1 MQDHRAS
8 FTAAFVAACR
18 GLTPM
23 LPREARLIDDPL
35 GLRFAGPWLSPS
47 ARALVAA
54 RGPLRLAAQ
63 AALLPVLP
71 WVVYMQVRTRAIDEA
86 LLGFIDEGGDQVV
99 ILGAGFDARAVRL
112 AARLRGARVI
122 EVDHPAT
129 QARKAAVLAGAGVS
143 SDAAYLAWDFERD
156 PLSALPA
163 RLAELGHDASRPT
176 FTIWEGVT
184 MYLSR
189 EAISAT
195 VGAVASYSA
204 PASQLVFNYV
214 RHDLIDDPGLLAGA
228 VKAVV
233 GIVGE
238 PFRSGFDPAALPAW
252 LSVRGFRL
260 RRDDDFDAL
269 AARWLPRSWS
279 RMVRRG
285 RRLILVERTA
295 LGVREG

>member
-1 MQDHRAS
+1 MLDQRPS

-23 LPREARLIDDPL
+23 LPREVQLIDDPL
-35 GLRFAGPWLSPS
+35 GLRFAGPWLTPL
-47 ARALVAA
+47 ARSLVSA

-63 AALLPVLP
+63 SALLPVLP

-86 LLGFIDEGGDQVV
+86 LLGFVAEGGAQVV
-99 ILGAGFDARAVRL
+99 ILGAGFDTRAVRL

-129 QARKAAVLAGAGVS
+129 QSRKAAVLAEAGVS
-143 SDAAYLAWDFERD
+143 SDATYLAWDFERD
-156 PLSALPA
+156 ALSALPA
-163 RLAELGHDASRPT
+163 SLAALGHDASRPT

-184 MYLSR
+184 MYLSMD
-189 EAISAT
+189 AISAT
-195 VGAVASYSA
+195 VEAIADYSA
-204 PASQLVFNYV
+204 PGSQLAFNYV
-214 RHDLIDDPGLLAGA
+214 RKDLIDHPGLLAGA
-228 VKAVV
+228 VVQVV
-233 GIVGE
+233 RAVGE
-238 PFRSGFDPAALPAW
+238 PFRTGFDPAALPAW

-269 AARWLPRSWS
+269 AARWLPGAWA

-295 LGVREG
+295 VGVREG

>member
-1 MQDHRAS
+1 MLDQRAS

-35 GLRFAGPWLSPS
+35 GLRFAGPWLAPA
-47 ARALVAA
+47 ARSLVAA
-54 RGPLRLAAQ
+54 RGPLRLAAL
-63 AALLPVLP
+63 AALAPVLP

-86 LLGFIDEGGDQVV
+86 LLAFIDEGGDQVV

-112 AARLRGARVI
+112 ADRLRGVRVI

-129 QARKAAVLAGAGVS
+129 QARKAAVLAGEGLS
-143 SDAAYLAWDFERD
+143 SSASCLAWDFERD
-156 PLSALPA
+156 PLSVLPA

-184 MYLSR
+184 MYLSM
-189 EAISAT
+189 EAISAS

-204 PASQLVFNYV
+204 PGSQLVFNYV
-214 RHDLIDDPGLLAGA
+214 RRDLIDHPGLLASA

-233 GIVGE
+233 GVVGE
-238 PFRSGFDPAALPAW
+238 PFRTGFDPAALPAW

-269 AARWLPRSWS
+269 AARWLPRSWA

-285 RRLILVERTA
+285 RRLVMVERTA